1 MTEATIFI
9 KNINSKPII
18 EILSS
23 EERILGLQFDCEYTQ
38 FNSTNN
44 DVIGLDTWSAAGSPP
59 VNSTD
64 LTQKV
69 IISYP
74 NIDSV
79 LTFENFAKDGRFRVC
94 ELPAPITGNL
104 TNIKMIYFNEN
115 DPNDFTLQIDNV
127 TVLIDNTIA
136 ESGADP
142 YVSPIYGPA
151 YKLPSKKAFY
161 RFLGDSKSNF
171 VVNAQ
176 VDKLPISASL
186 DIQNFSK
193 PLINNINHSDKV
205 KKNLTDDGFYYRN
218 FFIKNKTNKFVLDL
232 ENLLVIKGNQ
242 QISLVE
248 QQTLNLDNVK
258 IYVNNTFGHEK
269 IIFPYPANEILKT
282 ITLETN
288 TDKFGKVIMEFSIF
302 VCPQI
307 RNGVKIN
314 VSKPI
319 TKENSNGL
327 LVCYQ
332 KTKSIKIPRL
342 TYTKKMNSVVE
353 KLERK
358 LVTEEFRDY
367 SPSGELVNKRKITF
381 ICA

>member
-1 MTEATIFI
+1 MSKIQDSNYIFSLENISISIKGTIPL
-9 KNINSKPII
+9 K
-18 EILSS
+18 
-23 EERILGLQFDCEYTQ
+23 
-38 FNSTNN
+38 
-44 DVIGLDTWSAAGSPP
+44 
-59 VNSTD
+59 VNLKVKKGD
-64 LTQKV
+64 FV
-69 IISYP
+69 IIKGKNS
-74 NIDSV
+74 SGKSMV
-79 LTFENFAKDGRFRVC
+79 LKLFYLKY
-94 ELPAPITGNL
+94 LPRKG
-104 TNIKMIYFNEN
+104 KIYFNGN
-115 DPNDFTLQIDNV
+115 DPTDFTQEIDTVAV
-127 TVLIDNTIA
+127 TIDNTIA

-142 YVSPIYGPA
+142 YVSPIYGHT
-151 YKLPSKKAFY
+151 YKLPSRKAFY
-161 RFLGDSKSNF
+161 RFLGDSKSSF

-186 DIQNFSK
+186 DIQSFSK
-193 PLINNINHSDKV
+193 PLINNINHSDRV

-218 FFIKNKTNKFVLDL
+218 FFIKNKNNKFVLDL

-242 QISLVE
+242 KFSLVE
-248 QQTLNLDNVK
+248 EQTLNLNNVK
-258 IYVNNTFGHEK
+258 IYVNNAFGHEK
-269 IIFPYPANEILKT
+269 IIYPYPPNEILKT

-288 TDKFGKVIMEFSIF
+288 TEKFGKVVMEFSIF

-327 LVCYQ
+327 LICYQ

-367 SPSGELVNKRKITF
+367 SQSGELVNKRKITF